1 MCDECIATADPA
13 CCDYH
18 PVARESQCAGTHT
31 HTCTETKCAREPT
44 TQLLVRELQFSDVT
58 VYCVDKGRLHALSK
72 PIEYLTMN
80 AQKSRKIIVAS
91 GMAVVIGIG
100 VMTFALQPHPITPI
114 AHAITPPAPVEQLP
128 DATPAAVAPAAVAQV
143 VDAPAT
149 PAHKDVTVTK
159 LAVTRHLAKADSSAV
174 VTHDPVTRVEPVK
187 SATELTTPPTVSTN
201 PTLAPTPAIDQTVVP
216 SAQLATADS
225 QITTDVKSEIA
236 VDTLSK
242 DVSIGV
248 ITTNGVVALSGSLT
262 SQDAIDHVKEVV
274 AKVKD
279 VKSVDTSALIL
290 VNL

>member
-1 MCDECIATADPA
+1 
-13 CCDYH
+13 
-18 PVARESQCAGTHT
+18 
-31 HTCTETKCAREPT
+31 
-44 TQLLVRELQFSDVT
+44 
-58 VYCVDKGRLHALSK
+58 
-72 PIEYLTMN
+72 MN

-91 GMAVVIGIG
+91 GMAAVVGIG

-128 DATPAAVAPAAVAQV
+128 DATPATVAPAVVAPAAVAQV
-143 VDAPAT
+143 VGAPAT
-149 PAHKDVTVTK
+149 PAHKDVIVTK
-159 LAVTRHLAKADSSAV
+159 LAVTRHLAKADGSAV
-174 VTHDPVTRVEPVK
+174 VTHDTVTRVEPVE
-187 SATELTTPPTVSTN
+187 SATELTTPRTVSTD

>member
-1 MCDECIATADPA
+1 
-13 CCDYH
+13 
-18 PVARESQCAGTHT
+18 
-31 HTCTETKCAREPT
+31 
-44 TQLLVRELQFSDVT
+44 
-58 VYCVDKGRLHALSK
+58 
-72 PIEYLTMN
+72 MN

-187 SATELTTPPTVSTN
+187 SATELTTPPTVNLKDDPAHTSVQSSTAMFN
-201 PTLAPTPAIDQTVVP
+201 VYYDIANLNGFVPYVGAGAGLSYNRMSSVSFTGVTPYFNQVIGA
-216 SAQLATADS
+216 
-225 QITTDVKSEIA
+225 
-236 VDTLSK
+236 DTLTAAWALMAGAEYRFSERASLDVGYRYINFGMAQSDHGDTGGFYNPRFELK
-242 DVSIGV
+242 DLAAHELMVGLRYKFCN
-248 ITTNGVVALSGSLT
+248 TCA
-262 SQDAIDHVKEVV
+262 H
-274 AKVKD
+274 
-279 VKSVDTSALIL
+279 
-290 VNL
+290 